1 MQSPVSG
8 TDLLWSA
15 HLAAEVLAGCGKAR
29 HAALQQLR
37 RSFQQQALLRVHRQ
51 RLRRHHAI
59 HARIKQLHAC
69 GRAGCVLTARKG
81 PVLSAA

>member
-1 MQSPVSG
+1 M
-8 TDLLWSA
+8 LWSA

-51 RLRRHHAI
+51 RLRRDHAI

-69 GRAGCVLTARKG
+69 SRAACVLTARAG
-81 PVLSAA
+81 PMSSAASCKC